1 MPHETPMTSRER
13 VEAAIRGEA
22 VDHPPVS
29 LWCHFPERDQTAEG
43 LAASTIAWQ
52 RRYGFDLV
60 KFMPPGDYPI
70 IDWGGETVFEESPEG
85 TRTTTHVPIQRPE
98 DWAGLKPVDPRTGF
112 NEVILDALHRSRE
125 GIEAEVPI
133 FQTIFSPL
141 TIAMKLSDG
150 KVLDHLRT
158 HRDAVQ
164 AALAVITDV
173 TRRMLEASFDAGAD
187 GIFFATQLA
196 DTTILDESNYREVG
210 LPFDLE
216 VLEPAKGRGWTMLHL
231 HGEAPM
237 FGMGSD
243 YPAEILNWHDRH
255 ASPDLARGE
264 RESGRCV
271 AGGINER
278 TVATAEP
285 ADAAAEAR
293 DAVGQTGGRHLIV
306 APGCAVPVAMPEETI
321 RAVVEAVRQ
330 RAGQD

>member
-1 MPHETPMTSRER
+1 MPHDTPMTSRER

-52 RRYGFDLV
+52 RRHDFDLV

-70 IDWGGETVFEESPEG
+70 IDWGGETVFEGSPEG
-85 TRTTTHVPIQRPE
+85 TRTTTQFPIDKPE
-98 DWAGLKPVDPRTGF
+98 EWGALKAVEPHRGF

-125 GIEAEVPI
+125 GIEADVPI

-150 KVLDHLRT
+150 KVLDHLRS
-158 HRDAVQ
+158 HPDAVQ
-164 AALAVITDV
+164 AGLAVISDV

-196 DTTILDESNYREVG
+196 DGTVLDEATYRTFG
-210 LPFDLE
+210 LPYDLE
-216 VLEPAKGRGWTMLHL
+216 VLKPAKGRGWTMLHL

-237 FGMGSD
+237 FGMGGE

-255 ASPDLARGE
+255 ASPDLATGE
-264 RESGRCV
+264 RTSERCV
-271 AGGINER
+271 AGGINEK

-285 ADAAAEAR
+285 ADVAAEAR
-293 DAVGQTGGRHLIV
+293 DAVAQTDGRHLIV
-306 APGCAVPVAMPEETI
+306 APGCVVPVATPEKTI
-321 RAVVEAVRQ
+321 RAVIGAVRNSA
-330 RAGQD
+330 AG